1 MATVRPWFPPLKIA
15 QCASLIGAVSRAR
28 CDTKPHPVARYRGAL
43 VTLADIS
50 INLGILIGYCVDYWV
65 RTKFNDNRNLSWR
78 LAMALGATFPAV

>member
-1 MATVRPWFPPLKIA
+1 
-15 QCASLIGAVSRAR
+15 
-28 CDTKPHPVARYRGAL
+28 